1 MGSARTPVRRKLLGS
16 AGLLVVLLAAAE
28 GLARLVLG
36 APEPLPPPNLTEQVH
51 CAYDAQLGWRNL
63 PSVRRA
69 DIYGPGRTLT
79 NNARGFRALEEYDA
93 EVPHGRTRVVCLG
106 DSFTM
111 GYGVDD
117 RDTYPAA
124 MQRLCPTVQTVNM
137 GLGAYG
143 LGQDDLW
150 YLSDGTALQTDVLL
164 FAFIDADF
172 NRLGLDEF
180 GGFPKPRVVVQDGE
194 LVVRNV
200 PVERVFTTR
209 APRPSAWDACF
220 SRLALSRL
228 RRPPPPPAPA
238 GFVERPGE
246 EVWATLQVAARLFDE
261 LAALSAGRGQ
271 AFLLVYIPTGRLAGK
286 EPSHIAQFV
295 ADHAARSG
303 TPLIDLGPAFQA
315 LPAEELR
322 RQFLPDQHLSEA
334 GNAFVAR
341 LLLDALAER
350 VEGFPAC
357 DG

>member
-1 MGSARTPVRRKLLGS
+1 
-16 AGLLVVLLAAAE
+16 
-28 GLARLVLG
+28 
-36 APEPLPPPNLTEQVH
+36 
-51 CAYDAQLGWRNL
+51 
-63 PSVRRA
+63 
-69 DIYGPGRTLT
+69 
-79 NNARGFRALEEYDA
+79 
-93 EVPHGRTRVVCLG
+93 
-106 DSFTM
+106 
-111 GYGVDD
+111 
-117 RDTYPAA
+117 
-124 MQRLCPTVQTVNM
+124 VQTVNM

-143 LGQDDLW
+143 LGQDYLW

-209 APRPSAWDACF
+209 ATRPSAWDACF

-271 AFLLVYIPTGRLAGK
+271 AFLLVYIPTGRLAGR
-286 EPSHIAQFV
+286 EPSHIARFV

-303 TPLIDLGPAFQA
+303 TPLIDLAPAFKA

-322 RQFLPDQHLSEA
+322 RQFLPDQHLSEE